1 MGRKISPEDVTQI
14 LADSCQG
21 DPEAL
26 ANLLPLVYNELRRLA
41 RRYLRDE
48 RSGHTLQATA
58 LVHEVYLRLIGQTG
72 LHWQNRAHFFGL
84 AAQAMRRIL
93 IDHARHQRAAK
104 RGGPHLTLFLNDAVD
119 WSSERTVDVLALDEA
134 LTRLAAFDSPKSR
147 IVELRFFGG
156 LTIEETA
163 QVLGVSTA
171 TVERAWQMAKLWL
184 HRELQ
189 KGARH
194 DC

>member
-1 MGRKISPEDVTQI
+1 MKVSPKDVTQM
-14 LADSCQG
+14 LADSCRG
-21 DPEAL
+21 HPEAL

-58 LVHEVYLRLIGQTG
+58 LVHEVYLRLIGQTD

-93 IDHARHQRAAK
+93 IEHARHQRAAK
-104 RGGPHLTLFLNDAVD
+104 RGGPHRSLFLNDAVD
-119 WSSERTVDVLALDEA
+119 GSGKREVDLLVLDEA
-134 LTRLAAFDSPKSR
+134 LNRLATFDSQKGR

-156 LTIEETA
+156 LTIQETA
-163 QVLGVSTA
+163 HVLGVSTP
-171 TVERAWQMAKLWL
+171 TVERGWQMAKLWL

-189 KGARH
+189 KGALH
-194 DC
+194 DD